1 MMSIA
6 ARQCG
11 VIPPKLLNDK
21 VNYSIAAAEKQA
33 EKGRVN
39 PFNILMPNLG
49 EKSRQEAIAST
60 AGDPVAERARQNVQA
75 GRDAGSS
82 SSANPSSANPFE
94 NVNQLIRILI
104 HLYIR

>member
-82 SSANPSSANPFE
+82 SSANPSFKAPPSAE
-94 NVNQLIRILI
+94 TQRTKKQK
-104 HLYIR
+104 R